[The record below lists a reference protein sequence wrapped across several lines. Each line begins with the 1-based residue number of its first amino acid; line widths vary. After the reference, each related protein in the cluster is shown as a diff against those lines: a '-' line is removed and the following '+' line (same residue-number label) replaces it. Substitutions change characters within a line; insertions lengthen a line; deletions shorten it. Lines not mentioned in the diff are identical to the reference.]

1 MDPRDFR
8 TLAVVLVKPGAPAN
22 NRTAIGRA
30 YYAAFN
36 VALNHLRAE
45 GFQIKQN
52 NSAHEEVTRHLAWS
66 NDADVQRA
74 GSQIQDLRGKR
85 NKADY
90 KLTVIVSPM
99 ERVFRRNIGHLGAGL
114 HWFQYRGEDAEH
126 LVFEEGSWFYDISP
140 EWRRMVHVRP

>member
-90 KLTVIVSPM
+90 KLTDPETDSDTAATFWVGKAHDCITMLDGAFQGTNKATIV
-99 ERVFRRNIGHLGAGL
+99 
-114 HWFQYRGEDAEH
+114 Q
-126 LVFEEGSWFYDISP
+126 DIKAKRKSIYGN
-140 EWRRMVHVRP
+140 